1 MARLVVTDLDDT
13 LVLEGDK
20 PNEVLAEYLRR
31 TPYEVYIVSGRS
43 DSRLEETRAW
53 LEANDI
59 PHAEVYLSD
68 FPEGPNASREFK
80 LFKAEKLLEEGHDIQ
95 EWYENDAE
103 TRQALRELGINAE
116 NPAEL
121 EEEDTEDGE
130 ASKALTKL
138 DAPEWLQEN
147 ARRGLEW
154 YEAGYA
160 GDGIVDRT
168 IREAR
173 AMADGFVSEDKAVRM
188 AAWFARHMGDLDGI
202 TGDEDPP
209 TPGMVAHALWG
220 GYPKSESERAQR
232 WAENN
237 RPQENSAPKEANR
250 MEFKNFTA
258 TANVT
263 EAGTVEAI
271 VSVFG
276 NVDYVGDRVMPGAFS
291 KTLENYAASGRNIP
305 FVWSHDYD
313 TPESYIGKVVEAEE
327 TSEGLK
333 VRAELFDTPRAQ
345 VVRELLV
352 NRVVSE
358 FSFAYEVIGSEKASD
373 GYTNLTELN
382 LLECGPTLRG
392 ANPMTRLLDAKATP
406 IRLAALPDSY
416 RPSLEQD
423 VPEGRAC
430 GNCAFYDEENV
441 RQDGEKVL
449 AFCTRWEEYV
459 DGAFYCNAWQADQG
473 EESSKQDSQREVL
486 QGAKAGR
493 TLSSK
498 NEGQLRDAVALIE
511 AVLSSVQDS
520 TSDATKAEESRVET
534 KTEQYVRDPRVALA
548 LLDLAKLSADP
559 TL

>member
-1 MARLVVTDLDDT
+1 MSSV
-13 LVLEGDK
+13 
-20 PNEVLAEYLRR
+20 
-31 TPYEVYIVSGRS
+31 
-43 DSRLEETRAW
+43 
-53 LEANDI
+53 
-59 PHAEVYLSD
+59 
-68 FPEGPNASREFK
+68 
-80 LFKAEKLLEEGHDIQ
+80 
-95 EWYENDAE
+95 
-103 TRQALRELGINAE
+103 
-116 NPAEL
+116 
-121 EEEDTEDGE
+121 EEDGD

-220 GYPKSESERAQR
+220 GYPRSESERAQR

-358 FSFAYEVIGSEKASD
+358 FSFAYEVIGSEKATD

-406 IRLAALPDSY
+406 IRLAELPNNY
-416 RPSLEQD
+416 RPSLSED

-459 DGAFYCNAWQADQG
+459 DGAFYCNAWQADQE
-473 EESSKQDSQREVL
+473 EESSKQDSPREVL
-486 QGAKAGR
+486 QGEKAGR

-548 LLDLAKLSADP
+548 LLDLAKLSSDP

>member
-1 MARLVVTDLDDT
+1 MANLIVTDLDDT
-13 LVLEGDK
+13 LVLAGDK
-20 PNEVLAEYLRR
+20 PNEALAAYLRA

-68 FPEGPNASREFK
+68 FPEGPNASSSFK
-80 LFKAEKLLEEGHDIQ
+80 LYKAEKLLEEGHTII

-103 TRQALRELGINAE
+103 TRRGLEDLGINAE

-121 EEEDTEDGE
+121 DTENADE
-130 ASKALTKL
+130 DKALEKIA
-138 DAPEWLQEN
+138 APAWLREN
-147 ARRGLEW
+147 ARRGIAW
-154 YEAGYA
+154 YEDGYG
-160 GDGIVDRT
+160 GDGLVERT

-173 AMADGFVSEDKAVRM
+173 AMAAGDVSEDKAVRM

-202 TGDEDPP
+202 TGEEDPP

-220 GYPKSESERAQR
+220 GYPKAESERAMA
-232 WAENN
+232 WAESNS
-237 RPQENSAPKEANR
+237 PKQDTVTTTDTKTDQHKENHR

-276 NVDYVGDRVMPGAFS
+276 NVDYVGDRVMPGAFA
-291 KTLENYAASGRNIP
+291 KTLESYAASGRNIP

-313 TPESYIGKVVEAEE
+313 TPESYIGKVVEAAE

-358 FSFAYEVIGSEKASD
+358 FSFAYEVVNSQKAAD
-373 GYTNLTELN
+373 GYNDLTELN

-392 ANPMTRLLDAKATP
+392 ANPMTRLLDAKAATVETSE
-406 IRLAALPDSY
+406 A
-416 RPSLEQD
+416 
-423 VPEGRAC
+423 EGP
-430 GNCAFYDEENV
+430 
-441 RQDGEKVL
+441 KVL
-449 AFCTRWEEYV
+449 H
-459 DGAFYCNAWQADQG
+459 G
-473 EESSKQDSQREVL
+473 E
-486 QGAKAGR
+486 KAGR

-498 NEGQLRDAVALIE
+498 NEGHLREAVTLLE
-511 AVLSSVQDS
+511 AVLSSIQDS
-520 TSDATKAEESRVET
+520 SSDATKAEESRVET

-548 LLDLAKLSADP
+548 LIDLAKLSTDP
-559 TL
+559 TI